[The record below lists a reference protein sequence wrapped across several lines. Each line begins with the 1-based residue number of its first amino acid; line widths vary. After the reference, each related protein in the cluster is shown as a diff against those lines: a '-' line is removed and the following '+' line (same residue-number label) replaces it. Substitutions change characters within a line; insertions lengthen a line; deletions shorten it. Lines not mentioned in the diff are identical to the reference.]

1 MPNRIIKESLCSSE
15 KISLL
20 TDFEF
25 RLWIGLITQADDT
38 GRGDARPAIIKG
50 HIFPLRDR
58 ITVKDISGALHGL
71 AAKGCISLYEIDGRS
86 YFWFPSW
93 AKHQRIRDAK
103 PKFPAPPSD
112 ELPFQ
117 AENSDP
123 DQFAATRGDSR
134 QLAANR
140 GEPPQLA
147 ANCGLNPIQSNTIQS
162 NPSSALSAE
171 IDGIEIELILN
182 TGELY
187 PVSKSKADRWR
198 QLYPSVDVSQELRN
212 MTAWLENN
220 PAKRKTKTGILR
232 FCNGW
237 LAREQSKQQESA
249 PSVQQKESENTSSAQ
264 EYVTPLPEMDE
275 HRVLIDP
282 EKPFDLME
290 LLP

>member
-15 KISLL
+15 KISAL

-93 AKHQRIRDAK
+93 ANHQRIRDAK
-103 PKFPAPPSD
+103 PKFPAPPS
-112 ELPFQ
+112 EEPSLP
-117 AENSDP
+117 AENSALT
-123 DQFAATRGDSR
+123 QFAETCGDSR
-134 QLAANR
+134 QLAATC
-140 GEPPQLA
+140 GEPPRLA
-147 ANCGLNPIQSNTIQS
+147 ATRGLNPIQSNTIQY

-187 PVSKSKADRWR
+187 PVSKSKVDRWR

-212 MTAWLENN
+212 MAAWLESN

-237 LAREQSKQQESA
+237 LAREQSKQQENA

-264 EYVTPLPEMDE
+264 EYVQPLPEMDE

>member
-15 KISLL
+15 KIALL

-50 HIFPLRDR
+50 HVFPLRDR

-103 PKFPAPPSD
+103 PKFPAPPS
-112 ELPFQ
+112 EEPLAE
-117 AENSDP
+117 AENESPLD
-123 DQFAATRGDSR
+123 FAATRGNSR
-134 QLAANR
+134 RTAATR
-140 GEPPQLA
+140 GESPQLA
-147 ANCGLNPIQSNTIQS
+147 ALIQSNPIQSNPTI
-162 NPSSALSAE
+162 SATSAE
-171 IDGIEIELILN
+171 NEKTEIELVLN
-182 TGELY
+182 TGALY
-187 PVSKSKADRWR
+187 PISKEKADRWR
-198 QLYPSVDVSQELRN
+198 ELYPSVDVSQELRN
-212 MTAWLENN
+212 MAAWLESN
-220 PAKRKTKTGILR
+220 PTKRKTKNGILR

-237 LAREQSKQQESA
+237 LSREQDKKQEGGSYSQKSKN
-249 PSVQQKESENTSSAQ
+249 KGDSSSQ
-264 EYVTPLPEMDE
+264 EYVQPVPEMDE